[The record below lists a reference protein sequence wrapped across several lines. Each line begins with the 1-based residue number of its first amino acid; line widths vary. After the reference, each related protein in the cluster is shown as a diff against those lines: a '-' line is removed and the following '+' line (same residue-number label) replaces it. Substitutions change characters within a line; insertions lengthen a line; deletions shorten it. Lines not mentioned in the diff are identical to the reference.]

1 MIYDKHTSMT
11 HLLKILCE
19 IKKSKINITSLSY
32 EYHIKLHTY
41 THTLAFIYIFLKCT
55 HHTAAYHLVV
65 AVNLSWE
72 RRLCS
77 CQTESNSSVHN
88 RHF

>member
-41 THTLAFIYIFLKCT
+41 THTLAFIYIFKMY
-55 HHTAAYHLVV
+55 TAH
-65 AVNLSWE
+65 SSIPPGG
-72 RRLCS
+72 S
-77 CQTESNSSVHN
+77 CKSQLGTKTLQLPDRE
-88 RHF
+88 